1 MNFTCR
7 DFYLYINFS
16 DTDIFN
22 LVCIVVVPNTP
33 TVMYIMLSLIPR
45 PSPRF
50 SIRIPGRAWGQGYKH
65 VWYYWKYICCI
76 KLLLCPVLQLDIAL
90 AFHRREPDPFTPVKL
105 IIIIESP
112 IGLIN
117 LKEIC
122 QFGTSSAKHFT
133 LVAVTFGSDDFLA
146 RLGIYIHV

>member
-1 MNFTCR
+1 M
-7 DFYLYINFS
+7 
-16 DTDIFN
+16 
-22 LVCIVVVPNTP
+22 
-33 TVMYIMLSLIPR
+33 
-45 PSPRF
+45 
-50 SIRIPGRAWGQGYKH
+50 
-65 VWYYWKYICCI
+65 
-76 KLLLCPVLQLDIAL
+76 
-90 AFHRREPDPFTPVKL
+90 AFHHCEPDPFTPVKL

-146 RLGIYIHV
+146 RLGIYMYNTSTHAYKDDHWHCLMLAI